1 MDVKE
6 KFEQAKKKYSEMDEK
21 KRRILLAVIALIL
34 ILLLLLLLHC
44 CGSGDGE
51 GSGNPADGSSN
62 PSISTDAGD
71 NGGASSEPDLEG
83 LGGEIGYDENLIYTW
98 YLVDVAMVLREEGHG
113 DLYYGDEDGGSIEWY
128 TTGDR
133 LVLKN
138 NGKTDVVTYAVSED
152 ELTITYSDGRV
163 EKWTR

>member
-6 KFEQAKKKYSEMDEK
+6 TVELAKKKYSEMDEK

-34 ILLLLLLLHC
+34 ILILLLLLHC

-51 GSGNPADGSSN
+51 GSGNPVDGSSN

-133 LVLKN
+133 LVLKTVEKTIVATYVI
-138 NGKTDVVTYAVSED
+138 NGD
-152 ELTITYSDGRV
+152 ELVLTHSDGKV
-163 EKWTR
+163 ETWNR